1 MDGKINVANAVFEE
15 VKVIFALVE
24 PQVRKRQERLERER
38 RWMPALLLG
47 AVVVEVVLTLLGL
60 YAIAG
65 L

>member
-1 MDGKINVANAVFEE
+1 MDGQINVANAVFDE

-24 PQVRKRQERLERER
+24 PQMRKRQERLERER

-47 AVVVEVVLTLLGL
+47 AVLLGVVLTLLGL

-65 L
+65 S